1 MYQIPTTVGRL
12 IAVLILTVS
21 LVATV
26 NDAQAQDPLVIEL
39 PHLTGEPGELLEI
52 PVSVSTDADSLAG
65 FQIDIMLSRPDLVF
79 FEVDTVIIDFDTSY
93 ECQVDT
99 IGTLASGWDIVE
111 ARSVIGK
118 GLEMR
123 LTGMV
128 NLFTPP
134 PPWAIPEY
142 TSGILLKFFARIRDD
157 VPDTL
162 TDRVVHLEISGL
174 SNYTDPQGGMI
185 SPVQHIGGSITVM
198 LPSCDCTD
206 YCEMDGTPAISP
218 LDVSYIVNYV
228 YKGLDARP
236 VLPDCPGDNG
246 DWDCDGAVTPLDV
259 SWYVLF
265 VYKSSG
271 VGPCNPCDCDPYHTG
286 CPEYP

>member
-1 MYQIPTTVGRL
+1 MTVGGL
-12 IAVLILTVS
+12 IAVLILTAS

-26 NDAQAQDPLVIEL
+26 NDAEAQDPLVIEL
-39 PHLTGEPGELLEI
+39 PHLTGESGELLEI
-52 PVSVSTDADSLAG
+52 PVNVSTDEDSLAA
-65 FQIDIMLSRPDLVF
+65 FQLDIMLSRPDLVF

-99 IGTLASGWDIVE
+99 IGTLTSGWELIE
-111 ARSVIGK
+111 ARSAL
-118 GLEMR
+118 GLGYQIR

-128 NLFTPP
+128 NLFTLP

-142 TSGILLKFFARIRDD
+142 TSGVLLKFFARVRDD

-162 TDRVVHLEISGL
+162 SDRVVNLNFGGSYY
-174 SNYTDPQGGMI
+174 SDPQSELI
-185 SPVQHIGGSITVM
+185 SPVEHIDGSITVT

-206 YCEMDGTPAISP
+206 YCDMDQSGTIDP

-228 YKGLDARP
+228 YLGQDARP
-236 VLPDCPGDNG
+236 TLPACPGNNG
-246 DWDCDGAVTPLDV
+246 DWNCDGGVDPLDV
-259 SWYVLF
+259 SFYVQF

-271 VGPCNPCDCDPYHTG
+271 VGACNPCDCDPYHTG